1 MIALKMKLSTIDKSL
16 VPNVLHFLW
25 IGDLNEVKAHYIE
38 IWQKT
43 NKDKDVFF
51 WCDSDS
57 SLCKLLNTAI
67 IDFVNTKRVKDKLE
81 L

>member
-51 WCDSDS
+51 GA
-57 SLCKLLNTAI
+57 TAI
-67 IDFVNTKRVKDKLE
+67 LHCANFSILP
-81 L
+81 